1 MYLYGNTM
9 IPMVGDGFLYHF
21 TSANS
26 LMLILQEMRL
36 KLSNFSNLNDLNETD
51 LCCEW
56 SDGGFDAIRIK
67 QYIIEHCKLISF
79 TQNYYEGE
87 PRLSS
92 AQLGGN
98 HARMWAQYAANN
110 SGACIVINEQK
121 FIEDNKSILKNSF
134 YRFDN
139 VEYSR
144 NLYDEKICTTS
155 IPSEFVKDNYK
166 HIFFKK
172 HIDWGRE
179 HERRFFGIDMPEYL
193 SILNSVEFI
202 YLGQYFIT
210 NKSSMRTLIET
221 LISPL
226 SKCSKILTPHDFVVQ
241 ANRDGRCIPI
251 TFAHGIIDGVKIMRQ
266 DSDSYIR
273 NLNAR
278 GYDIDVEKNPMM
290 RYF

>member
-1 MYLYGNTM
+1 
-9 IPMVGDGFLYHF
+9 
-21 TSANS
+21 
-26 LMLILQEMRL
+26 
-36 KLSNFSNLNDLNETD
+36 
-51 LCCEW
+51 
-56 SDGGFDAIRIK
+56 
-67 QYIIEHCKLISF
+67 
-79 TQNYYEGE
+79 
-87 PRLSS
+87 
-92 AQLGGN
+92 
-98 HARMWAQYAANN
+98 MWAQYAANS

-172 HIDWGRE
+172 HIDWERE

-202 YLGQYFIT
+202 YLGQYFIK

-241 ANRDGRCIPI
+241 ANRDGRCVPI
-251 TFAHGIIDGVKIMRQ
+251 TFAHGIIDGVKILRQ

-278 GYDIDVEKNPMM
+278 GYDIDIEKNPMM